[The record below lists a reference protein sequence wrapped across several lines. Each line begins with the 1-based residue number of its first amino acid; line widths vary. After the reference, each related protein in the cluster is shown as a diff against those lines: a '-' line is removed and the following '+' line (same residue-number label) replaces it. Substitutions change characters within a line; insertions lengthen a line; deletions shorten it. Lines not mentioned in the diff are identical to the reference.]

1 MSTFECSSPYNT
13 EYICNDKLSKCCQ
26 PSCYNCCS
34 RYYSNIVMV
43 AGLLMSVF
51 GIVDFF
57 KGGELA
63 IVCPEN
69 DALFSSLMLAQ
80 GVISMIEGVMIFCSI
95 GRAHGYS
102 LFRSGLPT
110 FQYAF
115 NGIFLR
121 YCLDVKWPAG
131 ESNHV
136 TCTKGRKLY
145 LHGILFLHI
154 LSPFYQHIR
163 LIVSS
168 NTSSDHLCAVMLLW
182 DCKRVFNSWF
192 RLIKFRFLIDFFFIW
207 IRGKNGTIR
216 CTLAWIK

>member
-13 EYICNDKLSKCCQ
+13 EYICNDKLSKCCP

-115 NGIFLR
+115 VTYALTAFFYVIALTLSGLQVKATMSHVQRVENSTCAEYFFYIYCRLFINIF
-121 YCLDVKWPAG
+121 V
-131 ESNHV
+131 S
-136 TCTKGRKLY
+136 
-145 LHGILFLHI
+145 
-154 LSPFYQHIR
+154 LSPVILVVTIFA
-163 LIVSS
+163 LLCCCEIVKGCL
-168 NTSSDHLCAVMLLW
+168 THDSD
-182 DCKRVFNSWF
+182 
-192 RLIKFRFLIDFFFIW
+192 
-207 IRGKNGTIR
+207 
-216 CTLAWIK
+216 